1 MKLLNQNGM
10 MLNKTLDKQSAEDY
24 LDKIIVGDCQN
35 IIRNMPSDVIHLTC
49 TSPPYYNAKDYS
61 KWRSYE
67 EYFDF
72 LENVF
77 SQIYRVTKS
86 GRMCVVNVSPIIV
99 PRKSRAHE
107 SKRLA
112 IPFHFFS
119 LMERI
124 GWKYVDDI
132 VWVKPEG
139 SSLNRNGPFFQ
150 HRKPVAYKPN
160 LVTETIF
167 VFQKPADFLIDK
179 IVRSYPE
186 DIVRESLV
194 NDTYER
200 SNVWKFNPVTKSK
213 HLAPYPEILSNN
225 IIKYYSFVGDVVID
239 PFMGS
244 GTTAVSCIKL
254 KRRYVGVEIHQEY
267 VDLANH
273 TLSQTKVV

>member
-1 MKLLNQNGM
+1 MILTATKNR
-10 MLNKTLDKQSAEDY
+10 EDY

-35 IIRNMPSDVIHLTC
+35 IIEDMASNVIHLTC

-61 KWRSYE
+61 EWQSYE
-67 EYFDF
+67 EYLEF
-72 LENVF
+72 LESVF
-77 SQIYRVTKS
+77 SQIYRVTKN
-86 GRMCVVNVSPIIV
+86 GRMCVVNVSPVIV
-99 PRKSRAHE
+99 TRKSRAHE

-124 GWKYVDDI
+124 GWKYIDDI
-132 VWVKPEG
+132 VWEKPEG
-139 SSLNRNGPFFQ
+139 ASLNRNGGFFQ

-186 DIVRESLV
+186 DIVKESLV
-194 NDTYER
+194 NGPYER

-213 HLAPYPEILSNN
+213 HLAPYPEILSDN
-225 IIKYYSFVGDVVID
+225 IIKYYSFVGDTVID

-254 KRRYVGVEIHQEY
+254 KRRYIGMEIHQEY
-267 VDLANH
+267 VDIAQKRIDSLYP
-273 TLSQTKVV
+273 Q